1 MEIQSFI
8 LGMGAVL
15 VIAAVIVGVV
25 AFFKVI
31 KLNSNFNEQIKDVLN
46 TIHSG
51 LDDVDSRFIE
61 KDRKIENVYT
71 EFNRKIENVYSDID
85 SRCDKLK
92 SVISKEIENAVK
104 QKNN

>member
-1 MEIQSFI
+1 METQSFI

-31 KLNSNFNEQIKDVLN
+31 KLKSNFNEQIKDVYT
-46 TIHSG
+46 TIESG
-51 LDDVDSRFIE
+51 WGDVDNRFIE

-85 SRCDKLK
+85 SRADKLK
-92 SVISKEIENAVK
+92 SAFSKEIENALK

>member
-31 KLNSNFNEQIKDVLN
+31 KLNSNFNEQIKDVHS
-46 TIHSG
+46 TIAMG
-51 LDDVDSRFIE
+51 WDDVDKRFIE
-61 KDRKIENVYT
+61 NDRKIENVYT
-71 EFNRKIENVYSDID
+71 DFNRKIENVYSDID
-85 SRCDKLK
+85 SRADKLK
-92 SVISKEIENAVK
+92 SAFSKEIENALK